1 MTEARHPQTDR
12 SLAAADWAPPA
23 DALAGVGRK
32 ALAVGV
38 VFALVSLVGL
48 FVAREQFFRSYLVA
62 FCLVL
67 GVTLGSLAV
76 SMLHHMSRGAWGLVI
91 RRILEASSRTLPL
104 VALFAVPLLF
114 GLPHVYPWADPA
126 RVASDEILR
135 HRAAY
140 MNPAGVVVRLAVC
153 LGVWTFFAF
162 ALSRL
167 SRKQDVAPEPG
178 LERRMQLV
186 AAPGLA
192 IYCLLITLVAIDLLM
207 STDPHWY
214 SAIYGFYVVGGQA
227 ISGLAFTIL
236 VALTLAR
243 RAPFRDA
250 VQARHVHDW
259 GKLLFTFTMLWAY
272 FAVSQLI
279 IIWSGDLPEEIVF
292 YKARVAGGWVLVSL
306 ALAVLQFTVPFVFL
320 LSANLKKNLGR
331 LSAVALL
338 LLVMRAVDLFWLV
351 APTWHPEGLALHW
364 LDLTLPVALFG
375 LWLAAF
381 ARELGTRPLLPVND
395 PNLPIALER
404 HAHG

>member
-1 MTEARHPQTDR
+1 MTDVSTKSFKASDWMPP
-12 SLAAADWAPPA
+12 AADLAP
-23 DALAGVGRK
+23 VGRR

-38 VFALVSLVGL
+38 LFAAISLAGL
-48 FVAREQFFRSYLVA
+48 FVNPAQFYRSYLVA

-67 GVTLGSLAV
+67 GVTLGSCAIE
-76 SMLHHMSRGAWGLVI
+76 MLHHMTGGAWGLVI

-140 MNPAGVVVRLAVC
+140 MNPLGVALRLAFS
-153 LGVWTFFAF
+153 LAAWSGFAF

-167 SRKQDVAPEPG
+167 SKRQDEAPAQG

-186 AAPGLA
+186 AAPGLLA
-192 IYCLLITLVAIDLLM
+192 YCLLVSVVSIDLLM

-214 SAIYGFYVVGGQA
+214 SAIYGIYVVGGQA
-227 ISGLAFTIL
+227 ISGMAFTL
-236 VALTLAR
+236 LAALFLAKR
-243 RAPFRDA
+243 EPFRSA
-250 VQARHVHDW
+250 VQERHVHDW
-259 GKLLFTFTMLWAY
+259 GKLLFAFTMLWAY

-279 IIWSGDLPEEIVF
+279 IIWSGDLPEEITF
-292 YKARVAGGWVLVSL
+292 YKARVSGGWMAVSL
-306 ALAVLQFTVPFVFL
+306 FLALFQFAVPFVFL
-320 LSANLKKNLGR
+320 LSANFKRNLGK
-331 LSAVALL
+331 LSAVAAILL
-338 LLVMRAVDLFWLV
+338 FMRGVDLFWLV
-351 APTWHPEGLALHW
+351 APAYHPEGFSLHW
-364 LDLTLPVALFG
+364 LDLTLPAALFG

-381 ARELGTRPLLPVND
+381 VRQVGARPLLPVND
-395 PNLPIALER
+395 PELAVALER